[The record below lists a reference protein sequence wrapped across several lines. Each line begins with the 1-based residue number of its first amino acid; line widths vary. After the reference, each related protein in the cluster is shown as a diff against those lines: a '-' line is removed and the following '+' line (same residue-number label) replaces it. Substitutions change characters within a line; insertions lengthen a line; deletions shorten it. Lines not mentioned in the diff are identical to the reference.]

1 MLGATLRVS
10 VVLHHQATSG
20 VQRLA
25 RSLAHSVQLAR
36 GEGLVTSAL
45 LRFGD
50 CGPDA
55 PSLRPAD
62 VEALRAE
69 LGDDLRL
76 ELTSFETNLGHGGGQ
91 NALAADLTE
100 DLLLVINPD
109 TVAEPLLVSRLVERF
124 SDPRVG
130 VVEARQ
136 LPVEHPKEHAPDGTT
151 SWASMACAML
161 RATAVHE
168 VGLFDADTFFL
179 HGDDVDLSWRMR
191 LAGWSVVHEPR
202 ARVFHD
208 KQIDDESGYISPSAA
223 ERVQGPLG
231 TLLLAWKWSL
241 DDDLEPLR
249 AQLLA
254 GNDDQQEAVRL
265 FDERR
270 ATGRLPERLD
280 ADGRVASFVAGNPGR
295 HRF

>member
-1 MLGATLRVS
+1 MVAATLRIS
-10 VVLHHQATSG
+10 VVLHHQPASG
-20 VQRLA
+20 VLRLA
-25 RSLAHSVQLAR
+25 RSLAHSVRLAR
-36 GEGLVTSAL
+36 ADGLVGPAL

-50 CGPDA
+50 CGSDA
-55 PSLRPAD
+55 PSLRAAD
-62 VEALRAE
+62 LDGLRAE
-69 LGDDLRL
+69 LGDDLAV
-76 ELTSFETNLGHGGGQ
+76 ELTAFDANLGHGGGQ

-109 TVAEPLLVSRLVERF
+109 TVAEPLLVTRLVERF

-136 LPVEHPKEHAPDGTT
+136 LPVEHPKEHAADGTT
-151 SWASMACAML
+151 PWASMACAML
-161 RATAVHE
+161 RAAAVRE
-168 VGLFDADTFFL
+168 VGLFDAETFFL

-191 LAGWSVVHEPR
+191 LAGWAVVHEPR

-208 KQIDDESGYISPSAA
+208 KQIGEEGYIAPSAA

-241 DDDLEPLR
+241 DDELEPLR
-249 AQLLA
+249 GQLLGGTA
-254 GNDDQQEAVRL
+254 DQQEAVRL

-270 ATGRLPERLD
+270 AEGRLPERLD
-280 ADGRVASFVAGNPGR
+280 GEGRVASFVAGNPGR